1 MEFLYR
7 LILLITGV
15 VHLLPFSLAF
25 FTNRISN
32 SYGVSI
38 SDPNM
43 QLLLRHR
50 AFLFGIIGFGLIFSA
65 IKKKYYLAASVVGL
79 VSMISF
85 ICLYYWIGDI
95 NAQLQ
100 SVMRVD
106 MLVGAALLLVTVLY
120 YRHSKNAKS
129 NL

>member
-1 MEFLYR
+1 MEYLYR
-7 LILLITGV
+7 LILLVTGL

-25 FTNRISN
+25 FTNRIPN

-50 AFLFGIIGFGLIFSA
+50 AFLFGLIFSA

-79 VSMISF
+79 VSMVSF

-100 SVMRVD
+100 SVMWVD
-106 MLVGAALLLVTVLY
+106 MLVGAALLLITVLY
-120 YRHSKNAKS
+120 YRRSKNAKS
-129 NL
+129 NQ

>member
-43 QLLLRHR
+43 LLLLRHR

-65 IKKKYYLAASVVGL
+65 IKKKYYLVASVVGL

>member
-1 MEFLYR
+1 MEYLYR
-7 LILLITGV
+7 LILLVTGL

-25 FTNRISN
+25 FANRIPN

-38 SDPNM
+38 SNPNM

-65 IKKKYYLAASVVGL
+65 IKKKYYLAASLVGL
-79 VSMISF
+79 VSMVSF

-100 SVMRVD
+100 SVMWVD
-106 MLVGAALLLVTVLY
+106 MLVGAVLLLVTVLY
-120 YRHSKNAKS
+120 YRRSQNAKS
-129 NL
+129 NM

>member
-7 LILLITGV
+7 LILLVTGL

-25 FTNRISN
+25 FANRIPN

-106 MLVGAALLLVTVLY
+106 MLVGAALLLITVLY
-120 YRHSKNAKS
+120 YWRSKNVKS
-129 NL
+129 NM

>member
-1 MEFLYR
+1 MEYLYR
-7 LILLITGV
+7 LILLVTGL

-25 FTNRISN
+25 FANRIPN

-38 SDPNM
+38 NDPNM

-79 VSMISF
+79 VSMASF
-85 ICLYYWIGDI
+85 VCLFYWIGDI

-106 MLVGAALLLVTVLY
+106 LLVGAALLLITLVYHERRKKLT
-120 YRHSKNAKS
+120 N
-129 NL
+129 

>member
-1 MEFLYR
+1 M
-7 LILLITGV
+7 ILLVTGL

-25 FTNRISN
+25 FTNRIPN

-65 IKKKYYLAASVVGL
+65 IKKKYYLAASVVGF
-79 VSMISF
+79 VSMVSF

-100 SVMRVD
+100 SVMWVD
-106 MLVGAALLLVTVLY
+106 MLVGAALLLITVLY
-120 YRHSKNAKS
+120 YRRSKNAKS
-129 NL
+129 NQ

>member
-85 ICLYYWIGDI
+85 ICLYYLIGDI

-106 MLVGAALLLVTVLY
+106 MLVGAALLLITLVYHERRKKLT
-120 YRHSKNAKS
+120 N
-129 NL
+129 

>member
-120 YRHSKNAKS
+120 YRHSKNVKS

>member
-1 MEFLYR
+1 MAFLYR

-25 FTNRISN
+25 FANRISN

-100 SVMRVD
+100 SVMWVD

>member
-1 MEFLYR
+1 MESLYR
-7 LILLITGV
+7 IILFVTGI

-25 FTNRISN
+25 FANRIPN

-79 VSMISF
+79 VSMVSF

-100 SVMRVD
+100 SVMWVD

>member
-43 QLLLRHR
+43 LLLLRHR

>member
-1 MEFLYR
+1 MEYLYR

-25 FTNRISN
+25 FANRIPN

-38 SDPNM
+38 SHPNM
-43 QLLLRHR
+43 QFLLRHR
-50 AFLFGIIGFGLIFSA
+50 AFLFGIIGFVLIFSA
-65 IKKKYYLAASVVGL
+65 IKKKYYLTASVVGL
-79 VSMISF
+79 VSMFSF
-85 ICLYYWIGDI
+85 ICLYYCIRDI

-100 SVMRVD
+100 SVMWVD
-106 MLVGAALLLVTVLY
+106 MLVGAALLLITVVY
-120 YRHSKNAKS
+120 YIPRKNSTS

>member
-1 MEFLYR
+1 MAFLYR

-25 FTNRISN
+25 FANRIPN

-79 VSMISF
+79 VSMVSF
-85 ICLYYWIGDI
+85 ICLYHWIGDI

-100 SVMRVD
+100 SVMWVD
-106 MLVGAALLLVTVLY
+106 MLVGAALLLITVLY
-120 YRHSKNAKS
+120 YRHSQNAKS

>member
-25 FTNRISN
+25 FTNQISN

>member
-1 MEFLYR
+1 MEYLYR

-25 FTNRISN
+25 FANRIPN
-32 SYGVSI
+32 TYGVSI
-38 SDPNM
+38 SHPNM
-43 QLLLRHR
+43 QFLLRHR

-65 IKKKYYLAASVVGL
+65 IKKKYYLTASVVGL
-79 VSMISF
+79 VSMFSF
-85 ICLYYWIGDI
+85 ICLYYRIRDI

-100 SVMRVD
+100 SVMWVD
-106 MLVGAALLLVTVLY
+106 MLVVAALLLITVVY
-120 YRHSKNAKS
+120 YIPRKNSTS

>member
-1 MEFLYR
+1 MEYLYR
-7 LILLITGV
+7 LILLVTGL
-15 VHLLPFSLAF
+15 VHLLTFSLAF
-25 FTNRISN
+25 FTNRIPN

-79 VSMISF
+79 VSMVSF

-100 SVMRVD
+100 SVMWVD
-106 MLVGAALLLVTVLY
+106 MLVGATLLLITVVY
-120 YRHSKNAKS
+120 YFRRKGLSS
-129 NL
+129 QL

>member
-1 MEFLYR
+1 MAFLYR

-25 FTNRISN
+25 FTNQISN